1 VPGRLLVVA
10 TPLGNLAD
18 LSMRALDSLRTASR
32 IVCEDTRRTRK
43 LLARHGIQA
52 PLLSCHKFNERG
64 RLPEIA
70 ARLSAGE
77 CLALVT
83 DGGTP
88 AVSDPGAAV
97 VRAALEADASVVPIP
112 GPSAVTAA
120 LSICGFG
127 CDRFVFEGF
136 LPARATER
144 RRHLRELARERR
156 TIVAFEAPHRIVD
169 TLRDV
174 TAIFGTRP
182 IVATREL
189 TKVHETVLRGTAT
202 EIARALGTAPRGE
215 ITLVLS
221 GAPEVQTALE
231 EPAAR
236 RFRDAWRAA
245 LDATGGDR
253 RLALRRAARAL
264 GLGRAELHRALVELG
279 ALDREPG

>member
-1 VPGRLLVVA
+1 VVA
-10 TPLGNLAD
+10 SPLGNLAD
-18 LSMRALDSLRTASR
+18 LSPRALESLREAGC
-32 IVCEDTRRTRK
+32 IVCEDTRRTHK
-43 LLARHGIQA
+43 LLARHGVEA
-52 PLLSCHKFNERG
+52 PLLSCHKFNERK

-70 ARLSAGE
+70 ARLAAGE

-97 VRAALEADASVVPIP
+97 IHAALEADAAVVPIP

-144 RRHLRELARERR
+144 RRHLRELVRERR
-156 TIVAFEAPHRIVD
+156 TIVAFEAPHRILD

-174 TAIFGTRP
+174 AEIFGARP
-182 IVATREL
+182 IVLAREL
-189 TKVHETVLRGTAT
+189 TKLHETLLRGTAA
-202 EIARALGTAPRGE
+202 EIAQAIGRDPRGE

-221 GAPEVQTALE
+221 GAPEDQTALD

-236 RFRDAWRAA
+236 RLREAWRGA
-245 LDATGGDR
+245 LEATGGDR
-253 RLALRRAARAL
+253 RLALRRTSRAL
-264 GLGRAELHRALVELG
+264 GMGRAALHRALVELG
-279 ALDREPG
+279 ALDGESG